1 MQWTAPT
8 IGIAMC
14 HIAVALEQQ
23 RESACGYDAKFEP
36 ARSTSAVPQ
45 RADSQDGGTVR
56 PDVDPS
62 RKFGTRLAAR

>member
-23 RESACGYDAKFEP
+23 RESAYGYERTFSRPK
-36 ARSTSAVPQ
+36 STSAVPPTTDIP
-45 RADSQDGGTVR
+45 AIL
-56 PDVDPS
+56 VDF
-62 RKFGTRLAAR
+62 RC